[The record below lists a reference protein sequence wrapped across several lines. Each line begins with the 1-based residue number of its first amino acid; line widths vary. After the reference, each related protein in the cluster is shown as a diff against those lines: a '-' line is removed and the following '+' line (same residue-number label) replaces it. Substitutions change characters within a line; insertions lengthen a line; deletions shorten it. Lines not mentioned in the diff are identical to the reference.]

1 MYVVSSLVFYT
12 ELASSSVVDG
22 AWFRES
28 RSRVEVLIFE
38 LSSQILMLCFLQVDK
53 YETGPHFFELTQN
66 LTSDC
71 WLI

>member
-28 RSRVEVLIFE
+28 VSRVELLIME
-38 LSSQILMLCFLQVDK
+38 LSSQILMLLAYMATSC
-53 YETGPHFFELTQN
+53 GHFSRLFGGE
-66 LTSDC
+66 C
-71 WLI
+71 KW

>member
-38 LSSQILMLCFLQVDK
+38 LSSQISEFHSKYKFLSACNKDV
-53 YETGPHFFELTQN
+53 
-66 LTSDC
+66 
-71 WLI
+71 

>member
-28 RSRVEVLIFE
+28 VSRVEVLIFLAVKSDFYSMLFTE
-38 LSSQILMLCFLQVDK
+38 FHSKYKLLSACNKDV
-53 YETGPHFFELTQN
+53 
-66 LTSDC
+66 
-71 WLI
+71 